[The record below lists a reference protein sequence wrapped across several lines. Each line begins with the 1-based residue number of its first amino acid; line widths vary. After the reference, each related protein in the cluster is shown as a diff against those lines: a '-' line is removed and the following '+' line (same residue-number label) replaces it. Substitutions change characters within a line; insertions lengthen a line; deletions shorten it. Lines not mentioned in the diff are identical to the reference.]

1 MNASIVILFL
11 IIGVTAFGLSTND
24 VSAEISGNNAFI
36 LEGSGFAVTEDSIK
50 STEIDFAISTGDKV
64 GTRTNIIVEDGFVTL
79 NEEDFII
86 IDSSGTALRDG
97 KFIRISGTA
106 EDSFGDE
113 VAVRIFGR
121 LIQDSEEGSVYGFT
135 GRLTHEG
142 ETHKIIYTTKL
153 SRITSTSLTKQSVS
167 EEESEENV
175 IHILLG
181 SSNIGLASNYIEAL
195 GIRQEIIE
203 TRGSGNVILSYFFPN
218 RLSIEPGTSITIVND
233 DVVEHT
239 IVSGTGL
246 GTNSRASQGKF
257 VYCDTP
263 QPELPEGFS
272 SLAENKIEGAD
283 NRCTFSFDGRIH
295 TGILQPGESWTAS
308 FDDAGFYRLID
319 PDYPWMNIVVYSFP
333 ETDSEVIRSVGYKQ
347 KGN

>member
-1 MNASIVILFL
+1 MKASIVILFL
-11 IIGVTAFGLSTND
+11 IIGVIALGLSTND
-24 VSAEISGNNAFI
+24 VSAELSENNAFI

-50 STEIDFAISTGDKV
+50 STEIDFIISTGDKV

-86 IDSSGTALRDG
+86 TDFSGTSLREG
-97 KFIRISGTA
+97 KFIRMSGTA

-135 GRLTHEG
+135 GRLTQEG

-153 SRITSTSLTKQSVS
+153 SLLTSTSLTKQGVS
-167 EEESEENV
+167 EEESDEIV
-175 IHILLG
+175 VHILPG
-181 SSNIGLASNYIEAL
+181 ASTQGVASSYIEDAAL
-195 GIRQEIIE
+195 QRKLAEIYGDAPIRA
-203 TRGSGNVILSYFFPN
+203 GYFFPE
-218 RLSIEPGTSITIVND
+218 RISIEPGTSITFVND
-233 DVVEHT
+233 DDVEHN

-246 GTNSRASQGKF
+246 GVHSRASKGQFVICESPQG
-257 VYCDTP
+257 
-263 QPELPEGFS
+263 ELPLGFS
-272 SLAENKIEGAD
+272 SRSDTGITGSE
-283 NRCTFSFDGRIH
+283 CSFSFDGRIDS
-295 TGILQPGESWTAS
+295 GVLQPGESWTGS
-308 FDDAGFYRLID
+308 FDDAGFYRIIN

-333 ETDSEVIRSVGYKQ
+333 ETSSEVIRSVDQTQ